1 MGVATQNPELRK
13 HFEGRAEYVVNYF
26 TFLAEQVREYLAEI
40 GVKSLKEIIGH
51 TELIEVNTEHATEKQ
66 QTIDFARL
74 LHKPETDKN
83 LYWDRGAYTKVTG
96 VKDEEIIR
104 AAQKAIDE
112 QEEVTLDYAI
122 KNTDRAVG
130 TMLSG
135 VIAKKYGE
143 AGLPD
148 GTIKIKFK
156 GSAGQ
161 SFGAFAVKGRPT
173 TTSARDSQA
182 DASRFCPQPVAATT
196 SKPRRISLLV
206 TQVSMAPPQVSSL
219 SMVRWANALAY
230 VTLVPLQSSRA
241 QAITVVSI

>member
-1 MGVATQNPELRK
+1 M
-13 HFEGRAEYVVNYF
+13 
-26 TFLAEQVREYLAEI
+26 
-40 GVKSLKEIIGH
+40 
-51 TELIEVNTEHATEKQ
+51 
-66 QTIDFARL
+66 
-74 LHKPETDKN
+74 
-83 LYWDRGAYTKVTG
+83 TG

-161 SFGAFAVKGRPT
+161 SFGAFAVKGLDIRLEGET
-173 TTSARDSQA
+173 NDY
-182 DASRFCPQPVAATT
+182 FGKGCPQPVAATT
-196 SKPRRISLLV
+196 SRPRRTSSQVTPDYTEPLL
-206 TQVSMAPPQVSSL
+206 ANSS
-219 SMVRWANALAY
+219 SMVRWVNASAC
-230 VTLVPLQSSRA
+230 VTQVPLPSSRA
-241 QAITVVSI
+241 QAIIVVSI

>member
-1 MGVATQNPELRK
+1 MN
-13 HFEGRAEYVVNYF
+13 FF

-135 VIAKKYGE
+135 VIAQKYGE

-148 GTIKIKFK
+148 STIKIKFK

-161 SFGAFAVKGRPT
+161 SFGAFAVKGLDIRLEGET
-173 TTSARDSQA
+173 NDYFGKGLSGG
-182 DASRFCPQPVAATT
+182 
-196 SKPRRISLLV
+196 RISILPPARRSDEFKAEENIIAGNTGLYGATSGELYINGKVGERFGVRNSGARRVV
-206 TQVSMAPPQVSSL
+206 TSPQV
-219 SMVRWANALAY
+219 
-230 VTLVPLQSSRA
+230 
-241 QAITVVSI
+241 

>member
-1 MGVATQNPELRK
+1 M
-13 HFEGRAEYVVNYF
+13 
-26 TFLAEQVREYLAEI
+26 
-40 GVKSLKEIIGH
+40 
-51 TELIEVNTEHATEKQ
+51 
-66 QTIDFARL
+66 
-74 LHKPETDKN
+74 
-83 LYWDRGAYTKVTG
+83 
-96 VKDEEIIR
+96 KDEEIIR

-161 SFGAFAVKGRPT
+161 SFGAFAVHPPGR
-173 TTSARDSQA
+173 
-182 DASRFCPQPVAATT
+182 
-196 SKPRRISLLV
+196 
-206 TQVSMAPPQVSSL
+206 
-219 SMVRWANALAY
+219 
-230 VTLVPLQSSRA
+230 
-241 QAITVVSI
+241 